1 MEEEN
6 NNTDVFGELDWY
18 KAKTVE
24 EMRSDLIT
32 MAKGNYFSNEQSYV
46 FKSSGKIV
54 IRSGEEINDQAPEG
68 PGPEEYEQMNDEQIV
83 QQYITRIK
91 MYPPLVQIEN
101 KEEFAEAYL
110 PALDNMNNVAAM
122 FSGDT
127 HLNYGNGMELAS
139 EIQTGAITDY
149 IATGFKDTNEFY
161 DWYLRD
167 VANIQAVLQP
177 GQKQAEDFSIVD
189 AGFYDNEEPFDD
201 PMSTPNTK
209 FPRKPEQQ
217 EDVPNTKF
225 PRPEFSQYNRPN
237 KFAINPDEQPLKPQ
251 VNPLQKGQDFIDI
264 MADMRRINPKV
275 TKKNN
280 VERRRFF

>member
-1 MEEEN
+1 
-6 NNTDVFGELDWY
+6 
-18 KAKTVE
+18 
-24 EMRSDLIT
+24 
-32 MAKGNYFSNEQSYV
+32 
-46 FKSSGKIV
+46 
-54 IRSGEEINDQAPEG
+54 
-68 PGPEEYEQMNDEQIV
+68 
-83 QQYITRIK
+83 

-110 PALDNMNNVAAM
+110 PALDNMNNVAAV
-122 FSGDT
+122 FSWDT

-161 DWYLRD
+161 DWYLSD
-167 VANIQAVLQP
+167 VANIQVVLQP

-209 FPRKPEQQ
+209 FPRKLEQQ

>member
-46 FKSSGKIV
+46 FKASGKIV

-161 DWYLRD
+161 DWYLSD

>member
-46 FKSSGKIV
+46 FKASGKVV

-110 PALDNMNNVAAM
+110 PALDNMNNVAVM

-161 DWYLRD
+161 NWYLSD

-237 KFAINPDEQPLKPQ
+237 NFAINPDEQPLKPQ

>member
-32 MAKGNYFSNEQSYV
+32 MAKGDYFSNEQSYV
-46 FKSSGKIV
+46 FKASGKIV

-110 PALDNMNNVAAM
+110 PALDNMNNVAAV

-161 DWYLRD
+161 DWYLSD

-217 EDVPNTKF
+217 EDIPNTKF

>member
-32 MAKGNYFSNEQSYV
+32 MAKGDYFSNEQSYV
-46 FKSSGKIV
+46 FKASGKIV

-110 PALDNMNNVAAM
+110 PALDNMNNVAAV

-149 IATGFKDTNEFY
+149 INTGFKDTNEFY
-161 DWYLRD
+161 DWYLSD
-167 VANIQAVLQP
+167 VANIQVVLQP

-225 PRPEFSQYNRPN
+225 PRPEFAQYNRPN

>member
-32 MAKGNYFSNEQSYV
+32 MAKGDYFSNEQSYV
-46 FKSSGKIV
+46 FKASGKIV

-110 PALDNMNNVAAM
+110 PALDNMNNVAAV

-161 DWYLRD
+161 DWYLSD
-167 VANIQAVLQP
+167 VANIQVVLQP

>member
-6 NNTDVFGELDWY
+6 NN
-18 KAKTVE
+18 
-24 EMRSDLIT
+24 T

-46 FKSSGKIV
+46 FKASGKIV

-149 IATGFKDTNEFY
+149 IATGFKDTKEFY
-161 DWYLRD
+161 DWYLSD

>member
-46 FKSSGKIV
+46 FKASGKIV

-161 DWYLRD
+161 DWYLSD

-189 AGFYDNEEPFDD
+189 AGFYDNEKPFDD

>member
-46 FKSSGKIV
+46 FKASGKVV

-91 MYPPLVQIEN
+91 MYPPLVQIKN

-149 IATGFKDTNEFY
+149 IATGFKDTKEFY
-161 DWYLRD
+161 DWYLSD